1 MNIFKMYRES
11 YLLFGDYPHKSVYMI
26 QNFMNNNFQSVN
38 YQRLSAASVL
48 FFLLISVGIFFIARR
63 RTQN

>member
-1 MNIFKMYRES
+1 
-11 YLLFGDYPHKSVYMI
+11 MI